1 MRIQIKIKMYMLFLM
16 IFPLASFAAA
26 PGAATETGSLL
37 NPDKLFEA
45 IKKNITIP
53 LPTGQQKVEIPKPED
68 ALKNASPKLQEV
80 NKDVK
85 EETGIDLGKFISWMA
100 KVLKLFFRFVVDIL
114 EAVANALNP
123 KS

>member
-1 MRIQIKIKMYMLFLM
+1 MSIRSKIYNILFLM
-16 IFPLASFAAA
+16 IFPFVGFAAV
-26 PGAATETGSLL
+26 PGAAAETSSLL

-53 LPTGQQKVEIPKPED
+53 LPAGQKVEIPKPED

-114 EAVANALNP
+114 EAVANALSP